1 MFYKMTFVF
10 IVLFTTVNLSAD
22 IKNLKSFKANFT
34 QNITSI
40 NSKNI
45 VYKGEFFIKSSGKIL
60 WKYKIPIEKNV
71 YVLKDFVIIDE
82 PELEQAIYTQLQN
95 EINIIKLLSTSK
107 KMKDNLYIANIDDTD
122 YQIETSLNKNQ
133 IETIQY
139 KDKLDNNIEIK
150 FENQISNEDIDD
162 SIFKFTAPE
171 YYDIIRK

>member
-1 MFYKMTFVF
+1 MFYKMIFIF
-10 IVLFTTVNLSAD
+10 IVFFTTINLSAD

-71 YVLKDFVIIDE
+71 YILKDFVIIDE

-95 EINIIKLLSTSK
+95 EINTRSFCCKLGLQSTNDYSK
-107 KMKDNLYIANIDDTD
+107 VW
-122 YQIETSLNKNQ
+122 
-133 IETIQY
+133 
-139 KDKLDNNIEIK
+139 
-150 FENQISNEDIDD
+150 
-162 SIFKFTAPE
+162 
-171 YYDIIRK
+171 